1 MDLKYDP
8 FNVGILYAY
17 VNKKWVKCISEYYYL
32 LEGKTH
38 KQLQII
44 TEEIRYKLGIKGR
57 ISLKQ
62 IATFI
67 PTIESHEKVI
77 KQAIIEQENQK
88 SRGTFGEVLS
98 ADDMEVQNLYPNLGR

>member
-1 MDLKYDP
+1 MHIR
-8 FNVGILYAY
+8 ILL
-17 VNKKWVKCISEYYYL
+17 SPR
-32 LEGKTH
+32 GKTH

-98 ADDMEVQNLYPNLGR
+98 ADDMKVQKSLSEFREIDIEDIPSFKIIES

>member
-1 MDLKYDP
+1 MHIR
-8 FNVGILYAY
+8 ILL
-17 VNKKWVKCISEYYYL
+17 SPR
-32 LEGKTH
+32 GKTH

-88 SRGTFGEVLS
+88 SVVRLEKSYRQMT
-98 ADDMEVQNLYPNLGR
+98 